1 MQHFQ
6 TSFFYDL
13 QELIRT
19 APLIRKYYYIF
30 KSLNLSALNDRNDSI
45 GRTGH
50 SRHAILRAF
59 IVKHLEGIKYV
70 TDLIRYLNSIPPLL
84 EMCGFELGN
93 LPVGKSGDTLPIFN
107 LISSYLSK
115 P

>member
-59 IVKHLEGIKYV
+59 IIKHLEGIKYV
-70 TDLIRYLNSIPPLL
+70 PELIRYLNSIPPLL
-84 EMCGFELGN
+84 QFIWLSLKRLDVTEH
-93 LPVGKSGDTLPIFN
+93 LPN
-107 LISSYLSK
+107 
-115 P
+115 

>member
-13 QELIRT
+13 QELIRN

-30 KSLNLSALNDRNDSI
+30 KSLNLSALQDRNDSS

-59 IVKHLEGIKYV
+59 IIKHLEAIKSV
-70 TDLIRYLNSIPPLL
+70 PQLIRHLNSIPPLA
-84 EMCGFELGN
+84 EMCGF
-93 LPVGKSGDTLPIFN
+93 V
-107 LISSYLSK
+107 
-115 P
+115 